1 LALWSAQGLY
11 ARAFYA
17 AGDTLTPMVA
27 VTVITSASL
36 PVYSLL
42 FRAYGVVGLAWAS
55 DIGIGANLLALAW
68 LLHYRKLVSL
78 RTLRWG
84 ELGKSALT
92 GVVAGGV
99 SLEVAKGV
107 MPFVS
112 GHGSRVADL
121 LQLGLISVTWAA
133 ATAVGLWLLRSQLPG
148 DLRRRKAAYPAV
160 AEGESKE
167 ILGAGTQP

>member
-1 LALWSAQGLY
+1 
-11 ARAFYA
+11 
-17 AGDTLTPMVA
+17 MIA

-42 FRAYGVVGLAWAS
+42 FHRYGVVGLAFAS
-55 DIGIGANLLALAW
+55 DIGIGANLLALAL

-78 RTLRWG
+78 GTLRWD

-92 GVVAGGV
+92 AVVAGGI
-99 SLEVAKGV
+99 SLEVAKSV
-107 MPFVS
+107 PLPV
-112 GHGSRVADL
+112 GHGSRIADV

-133 ATAVGLWLLRSQLPG
+133 AAAVGLWLLRSQLPN
-148 DLRRRKAAYPAV
+148 DLRRRKATAYPAV

-167 ILGAGTQP
+167 IMGAGTQP

>member
-1 LALWSAQGLY
+1 
-11 ARAFYA
+11 
-17 AGDTLTPMVA
+17 MVA

-42 FRAYGVVGLAWAS
+42 FRKYGVVGLAWAS
-55 DIGIGANLLALAW
+55 DIGIAANLLALAF

-78 RTLRWG
+78 RTLRWD
-84 ELGKSALT
+84 ELGKSGLT
-92 GVVAGGV
+92 AVVAGGI
-99 SLEVAKGV
+99 SLKVARSV

-112 GHGSRVADL
+112 AQGSRIGDG

-133 ATAVGLWLLRSQLPG
+133 AAVVGLWLLRSQLPN
-148 DLRRRKAAYPAV
+148 DLRRRKTAYPAV

-167 ILGAGTQP
+167 IMGAGTQP